1 MKEKIWL
8 SSPHMGEKE
17 LEYVKEAFATNWI
30 APLGPH
36 VNGLEHDLETFLG
49 HDVHVAALSAGTAAI
64 HLALVILGVEA
75 GDEVICQSMTFSASA
90 NPIVYQGAI
99 PVFID
104 SEETT
109 WNMSPEYLELA
120 IQDRMKNGKKPKAII
135 VVHLYGMP
143 ACMDEIM
150 AIARRYEIPVIEDAA
165 EALGS
170 TYKGRAVGTFG
181 DIGILSFNGNKII
194 TTSGGGALISSNAEY
209 VKQARFLA
217 TQARDHAPHYQ
228 HSHIG
233 FNYRM
238 SNVCAGIGRGQME
251 VLPQRIAQRR
261 YNFDFYKQAL
271 GDIKGIRFIAD
282 PGKDFYSNHWLT
294 TILVDSN
301 EYSIDDIQNA
311 LLNDNIDCRP
321 LWKPMHMQ
329 PVFKNSYYYGNG
341 VCERL
346 FKSGLCL
353 PSGSNLT
360 DEELNRVVDRIR
372 EVVIM
377 KKSFKNIV
385 NNPIS
390 CVTFPLISALS
401 IIL

>member
-17 LEYVKEAFATNWI
+17 MGYVQEAFATNWI
-30 APLGPH
+30 APLGPN
-36 VNGLEHDLETFLG
+36 VNGLENDLETFLG
-49 HDVHVAALSAGTAAI
+49 GNVHVAALSSGTAAI
-64 HLALVILGVEA
+64 HLALVILGIKA

-90 NPIVYQGAI
+90 NPIAYQGAL

-104 SEETT
+104 SEEAT
-109 WNMSPEYLELA
+109 WNMSPEYLEQA
-120 IQDRMKNGKKPKAII
+120 IQDRIQQGKKPKAII

-143 ACMDEIM
+143 AQMSEIM
-150 AIARRYEIPVIEDAA
+150 AIARRYQIPVIEDAA

-170 TYKGRAVGTFG
+170 TYKGQAVGTFG

-194 TTSGGGALISSNAEY
+194 TTSGGGALISANAEY

-228 HSHIG
+228 HSQIG
-233 FNYRM
+233 YNYRM

-251 VLPQRIAQRR
+251 VLPKRVAQRR

-271 GDIKGIRFIAD
+271 AGIKGIQFITD
-282 PGKDFYSNHWLT
+282 SGKDFYSNHWLT

-301 EYSIDDIQNA
+301 EFSMNDIQAA
-311 LLNDNIDCRP
+311 LHDDNIDCRP
-321 LWKPMHMQ
+321 LWKPMHLQ
-329 PVFKNSYYYGNG
+329 PVFENSLYYGDG
-341 VCERL
+341 VSERL
-346 FKSGLCL
+346 FKKGLCL

-360 DEELNRVVDRIR
+360 DEELNRVVARIM
-372 EVVIM
+372 EVVNM
-377 KKSFKNIV
+377 KKSFKNIA

-401 IIL
+401 MIL